1 VILGPLDR
9 SRRRLLQLLTLAS
22 ALSPLA
28 IARAADARGVK
39 AGADAASASS
49 DAAFEQ
55 RFGDAFLDR
64 YWRFNTDAAV
74 SVGYYQVAAQLV
86 VPDARYR
93 ADYLRFLEAAIVQLQ
108 GFALAPLDAAHRT
121 DWAVL
126 DNQMRYERWALQ
138 ELREWQW
145 NPALYNVAEPLA
157 IIVSTD
163 YAPLP
168 ERLRGALERLRDVPA
183 YYLAARAAIAHPTH
197 EHTTL
202 AIEQNRGALSTFDD
216 LGEHAHAAEL
226 SAGERTEFT
235 RRIELARRAVGDY
248 VGWLEALD
256 ARRGVEGARS
266 FRLGRAL
273 YERKFQFVHQSGDT
287 AQSLY
292 RRAQAERQAVLAS
305 MEHLADQ
312 LWPRYLAGVAAPA
325 DRFEKIGRL
334 IETLS
339 SHHATP
345 ESYVPSIERLIPEMA
360 SWVGAH
366 HLVELDPSKPLQ
378 VRLTPPYERGVAIA
392 GIEAPGPY
400 DAGARTYF
408 NVDPLDPSHPTQTES
423 FLREYNDWTLP
434 VFIMHEAIPGHY
446 VQLMHA
452 NRSPSRIKAIFGN
465 GAMIEGWA
473 VYGERLM
480 LESGYGAGAPEQWL
494 FYWKW
499 YLRSVTNTLLDYGVH
514 VLGMSE
520 ADAHHLLTH
529 EAFQSQQEA
538 ARKWVRVE
546 RSSVQL
552 TSYFA
557 GFSAIYRLRERL
569 RAGRGAQFDLHAFH
583 EQFLSYGS
591 APIALIA
598 TLMSA

>member
-1 VILGPLDR
+1 
-9 SRRRLLQLLTLAS
+9 
-22 ALSPLA
+22 
-28 IARAADARGVK
+28 
-39 AGADAASASS
+39 
-49 DAAFEQ
+49 
-55 RFGDAFLDR
+55 
-64 YWRFNTDAAV
+64 
-74 SVGYYQVAAQLV
+74 
-86 VPDARYR
+86 
-93 ADYLRFLEAAIVQLQ
+93 
-108 GFALAPLDAAHRT
+108 
-121 DWAVL
+121 
-126 DNQMRYERWALQ
+126 
-138 ELREWQW
+138 
-145 NPALYNVAEPLA
+145 
-157 IIVSTD
+157 
-163 YAPLP
+163 
-168 ERLRGALERLRDVPA
+168 
-183 YYLAARAAIAHPTH
+183 
-197 EHTTL
+197 
-202 AIEQNRGALSTFDD
+202 
-216 LGEHAHAAEL
+216 
-226 SAGERTEFT
+226 
-235 RRIELARRAVGDY
+235 
-248 VGWLEALD
+248 
-256 ARRGVEGARS
+256 
-266 FRLGRAL
+266 
-273 YERKFQFVHQSGDT
+273 
-287 AQSLY
+287 
-292 RRAQAERQAVLAS
+292 
-305 MEHLADQ
+305 
-312 LWPRYLAGVAAPA
+312 
-325 DRFEKIGRL
+325 
-334 IETLS
+334 
-339 SHHATP
+339 
-345 ESYVPSIERLIPEMA
+345 
-360 SWVGAH
+360 
-366 HLVELDPSKPLQ
+366 
-378 VRLTPPYERGVAIA
+378 RGVAIA